1 MNKLD
6 ESSNAI
12 HIGRLFAWKTASSG
26 KHKIVSALKLAS
38 LLGAFTAIFNSSVN
52 ADVLALPVGLN
63 NVSVHLE
70 VVRTGGDTFVNL
82 TDNTD
87 PAAIAENHT
96 KYPYAGF
103 YWSTVL
109 SSNQKGLQAW
119 GRVERQY
126 AANFGSINGTLTATL
141 QLTDTIVITPSNCD
155 AAYGETNVEFDCIIP
170 NDYSVDVTPNVQVKA
185 TLTPE
190 AGSAPSGESGSATAS
205 ALFEMAYGNKTAA
218 AFWRRCLKAGL
229 EGPVS
234 CGSGS
239 GGDADSFSGFSLEDE
254 DSTPNGIAGKMAGTG
269 DAAQVGISKLNGGS
283 GTLVITMKLTASA
296 FGGGQGGVIANA
308 EVQADKTFTYA
319 KSGPVFNL
327 PEGWTAWSTS
337 GLVQNNLYV
346 APPVFKDGF
355 ESRE

>member
-6 ESSNAI
+6 ESSIAI

-26 KHKIVSALKLAS
+26 KHKIVSAPKLAS
-38 LLGAFTAIFNSSVN
+38 LLGAFTAIFYSSVN

-63 NVSVHLE
+63 NVSVQLE
-70 VVRTGGDTFVNL
+70 VVKTGGDTFVNL

-87 PAAIAENHT
+87 PADIAKNHT
-96 KYPYAGF
+96 DYPYAGF
-103 YWSTVL
+103 YWSAEL

-119 GRVERQY
+119 GRVERQG
-126 AANFGSINGTLTATL
+126 AGNFGSINGTLKATL
-141 QLTDTIVITPSNCD
+141 QLKDTIVITPSNCD
-155 AAYGETNVEFDCIIP
+155 AAYGETNVEFDCTIP

-190 AGSAPSGESGSATAS
+190 VGSAPSGENGGATAS
-205 ALFEMAYGNKTAA
+205 ALFDMTYGNKTAS
-218 AFWRRCLKAGL
+218 AFWRRCLSAGL
-229 EGPVS
+229 EGPVP
-234 CGSGS
+234 CTS
-239 GGDADSFSGFSLEDE
+239 GGDADSFSGFELEDQ
-254 DSTPNGIAGKMAGTG
+254 DSTPFGIEGKMWGIG

-283 GTLVITMKLTASA
+283 GTFVITMKLTASA
-296 FGGGQGGVIANA
+296 FGGGQGYVLANA
-308 EVQADKTFTYA
+308 EVKADKTFTYA